1 MSWRIAV
8 NSYVIKSTHRWEK
21 FYEIIGTITTV
32 VGVYLIS
39 EGYYIQG
46 FLINGFSDIIWA
58 WWGFL
63 KKAYYLIGLQVL
75 LFILMMNGVYNN
87 L

>member
-1 MSWRIAV
+1 MSWRIVV

-21 FYEIIGTITTV
+21 LYEIIGTITTV

-39 EGYYIQG
+39 EGQYVQG
-46 FLINGFSDIIWA
+46 YLINGFSDIIWA

-75 LFILMMNGVYNN
+75 LFILMMNGLYNN

>member
-8 NSYVIKSTHRWEK
+8 NSYIIKSTHRWEK

-32 VGVYLIS
+32 LGVFLIS

-46 FLINGFSDIIWA
+46 FLINGFSDIIWG

-63 KKAYYLIGLQVL
+63 KKAHYLIVLQIL

>member
-1 MSWRIAV
+1 MNWRTVV
-8 NSYVIKSTHRWEK
+8 NSYVIKNTHRWEK
-21 FYEIIGTITTV
+21 FYEIVGTITTV
-32 VGVYLIS
+32 LGVYLIS
-39 EGYYIQG
+39 EGYYVQG
-46 FLINGFSDIIWA
+46 FLINGFSDIVWA
-58 WWGFL
+58 WWGVL

>member
-8 NSYVIKSTHRWEK
+8 NSYIIKSTHRWEK

-32 VGVYLIS
+32 IGVFLIS
-39 EGYYIQG
+39 EGYYVEG
-46 FLINGFSDIIWA
+46 FLINAFSDIIWA
-58 WWGFL
+58 WWAFL
-63 KKAYYLIGLQVL
+63 KKANYLICLQML
-75 LFILMMNGVYNN
+75 LFVLMINGVYNN